1 MKRSWIVIPCL
12 MFAVSWATPQ
22 DTEEDDPSILVD
34 RETSR
39 TAIYVGDVFEYKVS
53 VLHSN
58 EFAFVTEELEGRL
71 IVRPFELLAFQ
82 IEQTD
87 LGEETLM
94 EMVLQLVCYE
104 DPGLLEIP
112 SFDLFYYPRDALSEG
127 EGTRQQDVPA
137 RAITVPAHRIQLQ
150 STLLGEG
157 DQLRDTT
164 VLLSFPRSEFII
176 PTLSGVV
183 LLAILTGLC
192 VVAVRYAIQL
202 RQVEGMADH
211 ARLQKEAL
219 ESIREVQQ
227 KSTSQEQDPALYLEL
242 SKLIRQYLYA
252 AYGFFSAALTPE
264 ELRDELEANTLD
276 GDFAERVENL
286 LDVCDRTFFDPE
298 MAPRPDFSD
307 VCQQAE
313 SLVKSTPFEA

>member
-1 MKRSWIVIPCL
+1 VKRSWIVIPCL

-22 DTEEDDPSILVD
+22 DTEDDPSILVD

-127 EGTRQQDVPA
+127 EGTRQQEVPA

-183 LLAILTGLC
+183 LLAILSGLC

-242 SKLIRQYLYA
+242 SKLIRQYLHA